1 MATYYGLII
10 PKIYNGGT
18 YLQSMIQTQTSQVSE
33 GINEITATMTN
44 GHTEKY
50 YVKNGARGEQGDAG
64 ATTETAGLFGFHID
78 TSNGNLYLSY
88 AGDTAPDI
96 EINND
101 GELIYTY

>member
-64 ATTETAGLFGFHID
+64 ATTETAGLLAFIS
-78 TSNGNLYLSY
+78 TP
-88 AGDTAPDI
+88 ATA
-96 EINND
+96 
-101 GELIYTY
+101 IYICHTQAIPRRT